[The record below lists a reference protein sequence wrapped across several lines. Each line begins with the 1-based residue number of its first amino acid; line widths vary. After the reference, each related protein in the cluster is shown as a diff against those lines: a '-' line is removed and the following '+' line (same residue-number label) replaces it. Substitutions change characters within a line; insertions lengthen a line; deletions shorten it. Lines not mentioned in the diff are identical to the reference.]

1 MKRDNSAP
9 CMTGNTTGMAWSILA
24 EIGELLTA
32 LSEHGEAGAIDLR
45 SLPLTDAD
53 RDQLEE
59 ILGRGEVRAELDLAG
74 ASEIWETSYSGVWWI
89 RHKGAGDK
97 IATEEIAV
105 TTVPEIL
112 TTHPADIAA
121 ASRRIQQD
129 LDSAGLQSQVQ
140 KHEQGRKYEQRQ
152 KNEREARNV

>member
-1 MKRDNSAP
+1 
-9 CMTGNTTGMAWSILA
+9 MTGNTTGMAWSILA

-32 LSEHGEAGAIDLR
+32 LSEHSEAGAIDLR

-59 ILGRGEVRAELDLAG
+59 ILGRGEVQAELDLAG

-112 TTHPADIAA
+112 MTHPADIAA

-129 LDSAGLQSQVQ
+129 LDSAGVQS
-140 KHEQGRKYEQRQ
+140 QGRKYEQRQ
-152 KNEREARNV
+152 KNEPEARNV

>member
-59 ILGRGEVRAELDLAG
+59 ILGRGEVQVELDLAG

-89 RHKGAGDK
+89 RHKGAEDK

-105 TTVPEIL
+105 TPVPEIL
-112 TTHPADIAA
+112 ITHAADIAA
-121 ASRRIQQD
+121 ASKRIRQD
-129 LDSAGLQSQVQ
+129 LDSTDVQSP
-140 KHEQGRKYEQRQ
+140 E
-152 KNEREARNV
+152 